1 VQKGRNGARARRIP
15 KPAARVLSSSAASHA
30 TREEDAMA
38 PHARHPG
45 RVRNVLGI
53 LAASAFVAGP
63 LLAFLRLVPG
73 LLGFALFALGGLLA
87 VLVALASVVQAMR
100 GHGLGVGAA
109 AASLAALVFVGATVA
124 SGGGPR
130 INDFTTDTADPPA
143 FVALVREGPNPNRD
157 MGYPPDFAAVQAE
170 CCADLAPAR
179 IAAEPAAGFERAK
192 RAAEAM
198 DDWTIVEVS
207 ASDGRI
213 EAIATTRLFG
223 FKDDVVIRVRP
234 APDGGSLVD
243 VRSKSRDGKGDM
255 GTNARRIRAYLGT
268 LQSTT

>member
-1 VQKGRNGARARRIP
+1 MRN
-15 KPAARVLSSSAASHA
+15 
-30 TREEDAMA
+30 T
-38 PHARHPG
+38 
-45 RVRNVLGI
+45 LGV

-87 VLVALASVVQAMR
+87 VLVALASVVQVIR
-100 GHGLGVGAA
+100 GRGLGLGAA
-109 AASLAALVFVGATVA
+109 AASVVALVFVGAAVA

-130 INDFTTDTADPPA
+130 INDFTTDPADPPA
-143 FVALVREGPNPNRD
+143 FVALVKEGPNPNRD
-157 MGYPPDFAAVQAE
+157 MGYPPDFAALQAE

-179 IAAEPAAGFERAK
+179 IAADPATTFARAK
-192 RAAEAM
+192 RAADAMAGWEVVEA
-198 DDWTIVEVS
+198 S

-223 FKDDVVIRVRP
+223 FKDDVVIRIRP
-234 APDGGSLVD
+234 ASNGGSLVD

-255 GTNARRIRAYLGT
+255 GANAGRIRSYLET
-268 LQSTT
+268 LQATT